1 MLNLEYKRLEE
12 LIINQ
17 LENNELVYFSTSTT
31 TKYENGIWIDLMSR
45 YTNLFDIDLNM
56 DNNEIF
62 KTYGTMGEHSMII
75 TGVNT
80 NNKIKK
86 WKVENSWGNKEGNNG
101 YFVMEDKFMMNYMI
115 SVVINKK
122 YLSSKELDILDTK
135 PIEVS
140 KWDYKF
146 C

>member
-1 MLNLEYKRLEE
+1 
-12 LIINQ
+12 
-17 LENNELVYFSTSTT
+17 
-31 TKYENGIWIDLMSR
+31 
-45 YTNLFDIDLNM
+45 
-56 DNNEIF
+56 
-62 KTYGTMGEHSMII
+62 
-75 TGVNT
+75 
-80 NNKIKK
+80 
-86 WKVENSWGNKEGNNG
+86 
-101 YFVMEDKFMMNYMI
+101 MEDKFMKNYII